1 MFCNFESIQTVP
13 TIQEQQQKND
23 KFLKEY
29 KILKEIDDLQNKHP
43 YLWNPNNTIESMQLK
58 PCLATV
64 PGSDRMS
71 CYSAPLWWYP
81 NDKYSADNFKEV
93 YYGDYYNPIY
103 NYLGNAQDMFWDFKS
118 VRN

>member
-1 MFCNFESIQTVP
+1 
-13 TIQEQQQKND
+13 
-23 KFLKEY
+23 
-29 KILKEIDDLQNKHP
+29 
-43 YLWNPNNTIESMQLK
+43 MQLK